1 MRSALGCIA
10 LLGVG
15 TLSTMLIAARSP
27 FMTGQDRIV
36 EQPIP
41 FSHQHHVGDAGIDC
55 RYCHQGVE
63 DSARAGV
70 PSTQI
75 CMTCHRE
82 LWSQSDMLAPVRN
95 SWQENRS
102 LRWRRV
108 HDLPDYVFFNHGIHI
123 HKGIGCYS
131 CHGDLSE
138 MPLTMQ
144 ARPLTM
150 QWCLDCHRNPQQHVR
165 PRALVFHSKPLKSL
179 TSTNPFRDA
188 LSETKP
194 EHLEAETSSAEIKLL
209 QTQLAK
215 KYKLKSRTDC
225 YTCHR

>member
-1 MRSALGCIA
+1 MRTTLGLLV

-15 TLSTMLIAARSP
+15 ALSTMLIAARSP
-27 FMTGQDRIV
+27 FMTSQEQIV

-70 PSTQI
+70 PATQI

-82 LWSQSDMLAPVRN
+82 LWKQSDMLAPVRE
-95 SWQENRS
+95 SWQKNRS
-102 LRWRRV
+102 LKWNRV
-108 HDLPDYVFFNHGIHI
+108 HDLPDYVFFNHSIHI
-123 HKGIGCYS
+123 HKGIGCYN

-138 MPLTMQ
+138 MPLTRQ
-144 ARPLTM
+144 DSPLTM
-150 QWCLDCHRNPQQHVR
+150 QWCLDCHLDPTQQVR
-165 PRALVFHSKPLKSL
+165 PRSLVYQTRPLTALTD
-179 TSTNPFRDA
+179 TSEFRKA
-188 LSETKP
+188 FAEVTGKQPGAKMTSRE
-194 EHLEAETSSAEIKLL
+194 LEMFR
-209 QTQLAK
+209 TQLGE